1 MGWPNEVLVGEA
13 AKLIEPYPIKGEIE
27 KKDHSRVHCRSHENG
42 YIMMQGSARLYWK
55 FFKGT

>member
-1 MGWPNEVLVGEA
+1 MRYLSEEA
-13 AKLIEPYPIKGEIE
+13 AKLIEPYPIKGEIK